1 MQYLQNRYRLLFKT
15 FIESDVPL
23 TRCLLASMIGVS
35 QKTIQSDIRKI
46 NSILT
51 ENGATILSKPGV
63 GFYIEVQNKELF
75 DQFKKEMEES
85 SLESKILSPVDAKG
99 RINYIIRKL
108 LLIDYYIKLD
118 DLADEL
124 YSSRSTVSAD
134 LREVREILKDFKL
147 NIEVRPNYGLII
159 VGSEIQKRLC
169 IMELIFQEPEN
180 TGYFVEDYS
189 IFKSKQNLAE
199 IALIK
204 DIVRSIANQ
213 YEIRL
218 SDVSFQDLVIYILV
232 SLRRIRFRNYLDLPE
247 KDLSRA
253 KTRVEYR
260 AAAQIIEELNK
271 IAEDILPESET
282 GYLAILLMT
291 KRIVE
296 PDVISDQTTEDS
308 IIVNNIINGIL
319 VKIRSYYGLDLFG
332 DSDLRRSLEFHLPP
346 LLTRMHLGIKIRNP
360 MLLTTKKSMVLPIDL
375 AVIIALVIKDQECL
389 KIDEDEIGYLALL
402 CGVAMERDFINA
414 RKQRILLISSNGA
427 SEARLLNQRLQQQA
441 NDLIRKIDVCER
453 YQLPG
458 KDIDQYD
465 YLITTTPLKGT
476 FKRPVFEAKNYL
488 QPEDISEFRA
498 QVMNNLNI
506 REQIIN
512 LFSPDHFMVDYCPDK
527 KEDALKLITTISGDM
542 IKNQESYYNRLCQR
556 EKIMTFE
563 CGNGFAV
570 ASPLKPELQKSFS
583 SVVVFRKPI
592 IWMSQFVQVLF
603 LMNICPTE
611 FRHFYPINEFYSKIL
626 SDYKISQ
633 NIIKCKNYSDFKTE
647 MEKFIPEEAD

>member
-1 MQYLQNRYRLLFKT
+1 MQYLQNRYQLLFKT

-23 TRCLLASMIGVS
+23 TRNLLASMIGVS
-35 QKTIQSDIRKI
+35 QKTIQSDIKKI
-46 NSILT
+46 NSIL
-51 ENGATILSKPGV
+51 EANGAMILSKSGV
-63 GFYIEVQNKELF
+63 GFYIEIQNEELF
-75 DQFKKEMEES
+75 NQFKKEMEES
-85 SLESKILSPVDAKG
+85 TLESKILSPVDAKG

-118 DLADEL
+118 DLAEEL
-124 YSSRSTVSAD
+124 YSSRSTISAD
-134 LREVREILKDFKL
+134 LREVREILNTYKL
-147 NIEVRPNYGLII
+147 SIEVKPNYGLMI

-169 IMELIFQEPEN
+169 IMDLIFSEPEN

-232 SLRRIRFRNYLDLPE
+232 SLRRIRFQNYVVLPS
-247 KDLSRA
+247 KDLDRV
-253 KTRVEYR
+253 KNRVEYQV
-260 AAAQIIEELNK
+260 ALQIIEELDK
-271 IAEDILPESET
+271 IAGDILPESET

-291 KRIVE
+291 KRIANPE
-296 PDVISDQTTEDS
+296 VIADQTTEDL

-319 VKIRSYYGLDLFG
+319 VKIRSYYGLDLSG
-332 DSDLRRSLEFHLPP
+332 DNDLRKSLEYHLPP
-346 LLTRMHLGIKIRNP
+346 LLTRMRLGIKIRNP
-360 MLLTTKKSMVLPIDL
+360 MLLTTKKNMVLPIDL

-389 KIDEDEIGYLALL
+389 EIDEDEIGYLALL

-414 RKQRILLISSNGA
+414 RKQRILLISSNGV
-427 SEARLLNQRLQQQA
+427 SEARLLDQRLQQQA
-441 NDLIRKIDVCER
+441 NDLVRKIDICER

-458 KDIDQYD
+458 KDLDQYD
-465 YLITTTPLKGT
+465 YLISTTPLKGL
-476 FKRPVFEAKNYL
+476 FKIPVFEAENFL
-488 QPEDISEFRA
+488 QMDDIEKFRML
-498 QVMNNLNI
+498 VVENLNI
-506 REQIIN
+506 REQIIS
-512 LFSPDHFMVDYCPDK
+512 LFSPDHFVVDYNPEK

-542 IKNQESYYNRLCQR
+542 VQNQESYYNRLCQR
-556 EKIMTFE
+556 ESIMTFE

-570 ASPLKPELQKSFS
+570 ASPLKPELRKSFS
-583 SVVVFRKPI
+583 SVVVFKKPI

-633 NIIKCKNYSDFKTE
+633 NIIKCRKFNDFKEE
-647 MEKFIPEEAD
+647 MEKFVPEKED